1 MTHTNALLTDFYE
14 LTMMAGYLEQGKAE
28 DTATFDMYFRRNPY
42 GGGYAVAAGLED
54 AVRNILEM
62 RFSGDDI
69 RYLRSLRSPR
79 GKQTFPDAFLD
90 YLARWRFSG
99 DISAVPE
106 GTVVFSHEPLMRVR
120 GRVIECQLIESALL
134 CHINFQTLIATKAAR
149 IWEAA
154 RRATVLEFGLRRAQ
168 GPDGAMSAAR
178 AAMIGGADAT
188 SNVLGSANFD
198 IPARGTHAHS
208 WIQSFDTELEAF
220 RAYAALFPDECILLV
235 DTYDTLKSGIPN
247 AIQVGKELRNA
258 GHRLS
263 GIRIDSGDLTFLSK
277 KARRALDAAGLDYVK
292 IVASND
298 LDEYIIA
305 DVLAQ
310 GGEIDV
316 WGVGTRLVTGAGEGG
331 GALGGVYKM
340 AEYNGRPK
348 IKISSNLEK
357 MTTPGLKKIV
367 RFYDRDGL
375 MEADALADD
384 SEDIS
389 TGEVLIID
397 PGNPLRRTTLNS
409 ERRVELMVPVAA
421 AGESVYEFPALEQ
434 IREHRKRQLTELH
447 ESYKRLTNPH
457 EYKVG
462 LTQEL
467 WNLKERMIATVSVAG
482 SRQHGANS

>member
-14 LTMMAGYLEQGKAE
+14 LTMMAGYINQGKTN
-28 DTATFDMYFRRNPY
+28 DTATFDLYFRRNPY

-54 AVRNILEM
+54 AVKTILGM
-62 RFSGDDI
+62 RFSDADI
-69 RYLRSLRSPR
+69 SYLRSLRSPSGNR
-79 GKQTFPDAFLD
+79 TFSEVFLD
-90 YLARWRFSG
+90 YLSHWCFRG
-99 DISAVPE
+99 EISAVPE
-106 GTVVFSHEPLMRVR
+106 GTVVFAHEPLMRVS

-134 CHINFQTLIATKAAR
+134 CHLNFQTLIATKAAR

-154 RRATVLEFGLRRAQ
+154 RRAPVLEFGLRRAQ

-188 SNVLGSANFD
+188 SNVLGSANLN

-208 WIQSFDTELEAF
+208 WIQSFETELEAF

-247 AIQVGKELRNA
+247 AIRIGRELREQ
-258 GHRLS
+258 GHRLA
-263 GIRIDSGDLTFLSK
+263 GIRIDSGDLTFLSN
-277 KARRALDAAGLDYVK
+277 KARRALDTAGLDYVK

-305 DVLAQ
+305 DIIAQ
-310 GGEIDV
+310 GGAIDI
-316 WGVGTRLVTGAGEGG
+316 WGVGTRLVTGAGEAG

-340 AEYNGRPK
+340 AEYNGQPK

-357 MTTPGLKKIV
+357 MTTPGVKKIL
-367 RFYDRDGL
+367 RFYDGEGL
-375 MEADALADD
+375 MEADALAEEY
-384 SEDIS
+384 EDIS
-389 TGEVLIID
+389 TGEVHIVD
-397 PGNPLRRTTLNS
+397 PANPLRQTKIRS
-409 ERRVELMVPVAA
+409 EKRVELMVPVVVG
-421 AGESVYEFPALEQ
+421 GEMVYQFPTLEQ
-434 IREHRKRQLTELH
+434 IRTRRKKQLTELH

-462 LTQEL
+462 LTQKL
-467 WNLKERMIATVSVAG
+467 WNLKERMIAAVS
-482 SRQHGANS
+482 NT

>member
-1 MTHTNALLTDFYE
+1 MTHTNALLTDLYE
-14 LTMMAGYLEQGKAE
+14 LTMMAGYLDQGKAG
-28 DTATFDMYFRRNPY
+28 DTATFDLYFRRNPY

-54 AVRNILEM
+54 AVRTIMEM
-62 RFSGDDI
+62 RFSTDDI
-69 RYLRSLRSPR
+69 GYLRSLQSPR
-79 GKQTFPDAFLD
+79 GNQTFPEVFLE
-90 YLARWRFSG
+90 YLSRWRFG
-99 DISAVPE
+99 GEISAVPE
-106 GTVVFSHEPLMRVR
+106 GTVVFAHEPLMRVR

-154 RRATVLEFGLRRAQ
+154 RRASVLEFGLRRAQ

-188 SNVLGSANFD
+188 SNVLGSANLD
-198 IPARGTHAHS
+198 VPARGTHAHS
-208 WIQSFDTELEAF
+208 WIQSFETELEAF
-220 RAYAALFPDECILLV
+220 RAYASLFPDECILLV

-247 AIQVGKELRNA
+247 AVKVGLELRDA
-258 GHRLS
+258 GHRLA
-263 GIRIDSGDLTFLSK
+263 GIRIDSGDLTFLSN
-277 KARRALDAAGLDYVK
+277 KARRALDEAGLDYVK

-310 GGEIDV
+310 GGAIDI
-316 WGVGTRLVTGAGEGG
+316 WGVGTRLVTGAGEAG

-357 MTTPGLKKIV
+357 MTTPGVKKIV
-367 RFYDRDGL
+367 RFYDREGL
-375 MEADALADD
+375 MEADALAED
-384 SEDIS
+384 SEDVS

-397 PGNPLRRTTLNS
+397 PANPLRRTKIRS
-409 ERRVELMVPVAA
+409 ERRVELMVPIVAEGA
-421 AGESVYEFPALEQ
+421 LVYNFPSLER
-434 IREHRKRQLTELH
+434 IRAHRIIQLTKLH

-462 LTQEL
+462 LTQKL
-467 WNLKERMIATVSVAG
+467 WSLKERMIAAVSTADN
-482 SRQHGANS
+482 ANG

>member
-1 MTHTNALLTDFYE
+1 MYTNALLTDFYE
-14 LTMMAGYLEQGKAE
+14 LTMMAGYFDQGKTG
-28 DTATFDMYFRRNPY
+28 DTAAFDLYFRRNPY
-42 GGGYAVAAGLED
+42 GGGYAVAAGLEN
-54 AVRNILEM
+54 AVKTILEM
-62 RFSGDDI
+62 SFSSDDI

-79 GKQTFPDAFLD
+79 GNQTFPDAFLD

-99 DISAVPE
+99 EIFAVPE
-106 GTVVFSHEPLMRVR
+106 GTVVFSHEPLLRVR
-120 GRVIECQLIESALL
+120 GSVIECQLIESALL

-154 RRATVLEFGLRRAQ
+154 RRAPVLEFGLRRAQ

-188 SNVLGSANFD
+188 SNVLGSANLD
-198 IPARGTHAHS
+198 VSVRGTHAHS
-208 WIQSFDTELEAF
+208 WIQSFETELEAF

-235 DTYDTLKSGIPN
+235 DTYDTLRSGIPN
-247 AIQVGKELRNA
+247 AVKVGKELRDA
-258 GHRLS
+258 GHRLA

-277 KARRALDAAGLDYVK
+277 KARHELDAAGLDYVK

-305 DVLAQ
+305 DILAQ
-310 GGEIDV
+310 GGKIDI
-316 WGVGTRLVTGAGEGG
+316 WGVGTRLVTGAGESG

-340 AEYNGRPK
+340 AEYNGLPK

-357 MTTPGLKKIV
+357 MTTPGVKKIV
-367 RFYDRDGL
+367 RFYDREGL
-375 MEADALADD
+375 MDADALAYA

-389 TGEVLIID
+389 TGSVLIID
-397 PGNPLRRTTLNS
+397 PGNPLRRATIS
-409 ERRVELMVPVAA
+409 SGRRVELLVPVIVE
-421 AGESVYEFPALEQ
+421 GELVYQFPTLEQ
-434 IREHRKRQLTELH
+434 IRARRKSQLAELH

-462 LTQEL
+462 LTKEL
-467 WNLKERMIATVSVAG
+467 WNLKESMIAAISNT
-482 SRQHGANS
+482 

>member
-1 MTHTNALLTDFYE
+1 MTHTSALLTDLYE
-14 LTMMAGYLEQGKAE
+14 LTMMAGYLDQGKAD
-28 DTATFDMYFRRNPY
+28 DTATFDLYFRRNPY

-54 AVRNILEM
+54 AVRTIMQM
-62 RFSGDDI
+62 RFSVDDI
-69 RYLRSLRSPR
+69 GYLRSLRSPR
-79 GKQTFPDAFLD
+79 GNQTFPEVFLE
-90 YLARWRFSG
+90 YLSRWRFG
-99 DISAVPE
+99 GEISAVPE
-106 GTVVFSHEPLMRVR
+106 GTVVFAHEPLMRVR

-154 RRATVLEFGLRRAQ
+154 RRASVLEFGLRRAQ

-178 AAMIGGADAT
+178 AAMIGGSDAT
-188 SNVLGSANFD
+188 SNVLGSANLD
-198 IPARGTHAHS
+198 VPARGTHAHS
-208 WIQSFDTELEAF
+208 WIQSFETEIEAF
-220 RAYAALFPDECILLV
+220 RAYASLFPDECILLV

-247 AIQVGKELRNA
+247 AITIGLELRNT
-258 GHRLS
+258 GHRLA

-277 KARRALDAAGLDYVK
+277 KARSALDDAGLDYVK

-310 GGEIDV
+310 GGAIDI
-316 WGVGTRLVTGAGEGG
+316 WGVGTRLVTGAGEAG

-340 AEYNGRPK
+340 VEYNSHPK

-357 MTTPGLKKIV
+357 MTTPGVKKIV
-367 RFYDRDGL
+367 RFYDRERL
-375 MEADALADD
+375 MEADALAED

-389 TGEVLIID
+389 TGEILIID
-397 PGNPLRRTTLNS
+397 PANPLRRTKIHS
-409 ERRVELMVPVAA
+409 KHRVELLAPVVAD
-421 AGESVYEFPALEQ
+421 GEIVYEFPALEQ
-434 IREHRKRQLTELH
+434 IRARRMTQLAGLH

-462 LTQEL
+462 LTQKL
-467 WNLKERMIATVSVAG
+467 WSLKERMIAAVSTADG
-482 SRQHGANS
+482 SSL

>member
-1 MTHTNALLTDFYE
+1 MMAHTSALLTDLYE
-14 LTMMAGYLEQGKAE
+14 LTMMAGYLDQGKAD
-28 DTATFDMYFRRNPY
+28 DTATFDLYFRRNPY

-54 AVRNILEM
+54 AVRTILGM

-69 RYLRSLRSPR
+69 QYLRSLRSPR
-79 GKQTFPDAFLD
+79 GNQTFPDVFLD
-90 YLARWRFSG
+90 YLSRWCFG
-99 DISAVPE
+99 GEILAVPE
-106 GTVVFSHEPLMRVR
+106 GTVVFSHEPLLRVR
-120 GRVIECQLIESALL
+120 GRVIECQLIESVLL
-134 CHINFQTLIATKAAR
+134 CHVNFQTLIATKAAR
-149 IWEAA
+149 IWEAS
-154 RRATVLEFGLRRAQ
+154 RRAPVLEFGLRRAQ

-208 WIQSFDTELEAF
+208 WIQSFETELDAF
-220 RAYAALFPDECILLV
+220 RAYSKLFPDECTLLV

-247 AIQVGKELRNA
+247 AIQVGRELRDA
-258 GHRLS
+258 GHRLA

-310 GGEIDV
+310 GGEIDI
-316 WGVGTRLVTGAGEGG
+316 WGVGTRLVTGAGEAG
-331 GALGGVYKM
+331 GALGGVFKM
-340 AEYNGRPK
+340 VEYDGRPK

-357 MTTPGLKKIV
+357 MTTPGVKKIV

-375 MEADALADD
+375 MEADALAEN
-384 SEDIS
+384 SEDTR

-397 PGNPLRRTTLNS
+397 PGNPLRRTTIRS
-409 ERRVELMVPVAA
+409 GRRVELLVPVVA
-421 AGESVYEFPALEQ
+421 AGERVYEFPSLEQ
-434 IREHRKRQLTELH
+434 IRAHRKSQLTELH

-462 LTQEL
+462 LTQKL
-467 WNLKERMIATVSVAG
+467 WSLKERMIADIS
-482 SRQHGANS
+482 NI

>member
-1 MTHTNALLTDFYE
+1 
-14 LTMMAGYLEQGKAE
+14 
-28 DTATFDMYFRRNPY
+28 
-42 GGGYAVAAGLED
+42 
-54 AVRNILEM
+54 
-62 RFSGDDI
+62 
-69 RYLRSLRSPR
+69 
-79 GKQTFPDAFLD
+79 
-90 YLARWRFSG
+90 
-99 DISAVPE
+99 
-106 GTVVFSHEPLMRVR
+106 MRVR

-154 RRATVLEFGLRRAQ
+154 RRKPVLEFGLRRAQ

-178 AAMIGGADAT
+178 AAIIGGADAA
-188 SNVLGSANFD
+188 SNVLGSANLG

-208 WIQSFDTELEAF
+208 WIQSFETELEAF

-247 AIQVGKELRNA
+247 AIQVGRELRDA
-258 GHRLS
+258 GHRLT

-305 DVLAQ
+305 DILAQ
-310 GGEIDV
+310 GGEIDI

-357 MTTPGLKKIV
+357 MTNPGIKKIV
-367 RFYDRDGL
+367 RFYDMEGL
-375 MEADALADD
+375 MEADALAED
-384 SEDIS
+384 SEDVS
-389 TGEVLIID
+389 AGEVLIVD
-397 PGNPLRRTTLNS
+397 PGNPLRRTTIRS
-409 ERRVELMVPVAA
+409 ERRVELLVPAVV
-421 AGESVYEFPALEQ
+421 AGELVYEFPSLEQ
-434 IREHRKRQLTELH
+434 IRARRKNQLADLH

-462 LTQEL
+462 LTQKL
-467 WNLKERMIATVSVAG
+467 WTLKEQMIAAVSTAG
-482 SRQHGANS
+482 GANSALNS